1 MGGGLIQLT
10 AYGAQDV
17 FLTGNP
23 QITFFKSVYRRH
35 TNFAIDQVKQ
45 DFKSTVDFGNK
56 VSCTI
61 SKHGD
66 LLHRLLLQIDLP
78 SVSLSSTARAN
89 RFRWLNWVGH
99 TLIKSVEI
107 EIGGKKIDKH
117 YGDWFHI
124 WNSLTQSPGK
134 KEGYANAVGNVPK
147 LTQYTLTGT
156 TEAVQLYVPLQ
167 FWFCRNPGLA
177 LPLIALQY
185 HEVQINIEFRTFA
198 ECSHTIGADI
208 TAPSLNAELYAD
220 YIYLDTDERR
230 RFAQASHEYLI
241 EQVQRVTK
249 AVSSTTA
256 QVNLLFD
263 HPIKE
268 LIWVV
273 QPDDHT
279 TVGAVN
285 TQVGGPQYFNYTDR
299 LDRTYFSG
307 TPSDPLGGG
316 MHDPY
321 RGSFPMS
328 GLNVTGTGVHAGAS
342 SANPEVPSVGNST
355 INTDV
360 LANANDIDIQNW
372 ENMMLSNI
380 GIHGGVSSEQLFN
393 HTHVMAS
400 ATTASTSVTTNANTG
415 ALVTGTSDG
424 DDDHTHTIAS
434 HTHTSAAHTHTVAS
448 ATSAAAVAAN
458 YTNLPLYDIGE
469 NPIVDAYIKMGGRE
483 RFSKR
488 KGRYFNLVQPLESHT
503 NVPPTGINVYSF
515 ALAPEEHQPSG
526 TCNFSKIED
535 AKLILTLTHS
545 RASQARVYAV
555 NYNVLRIMSGMCGL
569 AYST

>member
-23 QITFFKSVYRRH
+23 QITFFKAVYRRH
-35 TNFAIDQVKQ
+35 TNFSIEQVRQ
-45 DFKSTVDFGNK
+45 EFKSTVDFGNK

-61 SKHGD
+61 SKQGD

-78 SVSLSSTARAN
+78 SVSITSTSN
-89 RFRWLNWVGH
+89 RFRWLNWIGH
-99 TLIKSVEI
+99 VLIKSVEI

-147 LTQYTLTGT
+147 LTQYTLTGNT
-156 TEAVQLYVPLQ
+156 QAVQLYVPLQ

-185 HEVQINIEFRTFA
+185 HEVQINIEFRSFA
-198 ECSHTIGADI
+198 ECSHTIGTDI

-230 RFAQASHEYLI
+230 RFAQANHEYLI

-249 AVSSTTA
+249 AVSSTTP
-256 QVNLLFD
+256 QINLLFD
-263 HPIKE
+263 HPVKE
-268 LIWVV
+268 LVWVV

-279 TVGAVN
+279 TIDDVN

-321 RGSFPMS
+321 RSAFPMS
-328 GLNVTGTGVHAGAS
+328 GLNVTSTNVHAGATDT
-342 SANPEVPSVGNST
+342 NPEVPSVGNST
-355 INTDV
+355 INTSS
-360 LANANDIDIQNW
+360 LATANDIGIQNW

-393 HTHVMAS
+393 HTHITA
-400 ATTASTSVTTNANTG
+400 AGTTASGGTTE
-415 ALVTGTSDG
+415 TGTSNG
-424 DDDHTHTIAS
+424 DDGNHTHTIAT
-434 HTHTSAAHTHTVAS
+434 HTHTINETTS
-448 ATSAAAVAAN
+448 ATGVAAS

-469 NPIVDAYIKMGGRE
+469 NPVVDAYITMGGRE

-555 NYNVLRIMSGMCGL
+555 NYNVLRIMSGMGGL

>member
-23 QITFFKSVYRRH
+23 QITFFKAVYRRH
-35 TNFAIDQVKQ
+35 TNFSIEQVRQ
-45 DFKSTVDFGNK
+45 EFKSTVDFGNK

-61 SKHGD
+61 SKQGD

-78 SVSLSSTARAN
+78 SVSITNSAN
-89 RFRWLNWVGH
+89 RFRWLNWIGH
-99 TLIKSVEI
+99 ALIKSVEI

-124 WNSLTQSPGK
+124 WNSLTQSSGK

-147 LTQYTLTGT
+147 LTQYTLTGDT
-156 TEAVQLYVPLQ
+156 QAVQLYVPLQ

-185 HEVQINIEFRTFA
+185 HEVQINIEFRSFA
-198 ECSHTIGADI
+198 ECSHTIGTDI

-230 RFAQASHEYLI
+230 RFAQANHEYLI

-249 AVSSTTA
+249 AVSSTTP
-256 QVNLLFD
+256 QINLLFD
-263 HPIKE
+263 HPVKE
-268 LIWVV
+268 LVWVV
-273 QPDDHT
+273 QPDDHV
-279 TVGAVN
+279 TVGSVN

-321 RGSFPMS
+321 RSAFPMS
-328 GLNVTGTGVHAGAS
+328 GLNVTSTNVHAGAS
-342 SANPEVPSVGNST
+342 DPNPEVPSVGNST
-355 INTDV
+355 INTSV
-360 LANANDIDIQNW
+360 LSSANDIGIQNW

-393 HTHVMAS
+393 HTHVMAE
-400 ATTASTSVTTNANTG
+400 TTLTGGTT
-415 ALVTGTSDG
+415 VTGTSNG
-424 DDDHTHTIAS
+424 DDGDHTHTIAT
-434 HTHTSAAHTHTVAS
+434 HTHTIDA
-448 ATSAAAVAAN
+448 ATSATGVTAS

-469 NPIVDAYIKMGGRE
+469 NPVVDAYITMGGRE

-555 NYNVLRIMSGMCGL
+555 NYNVLRIMSGMGGL

>member
-23 QITFFKSVYRRH
+23 QITFFKAVYRRH
-35 TNFAIDQVKQ
+35 TNFSIEQVRQ
-45 DFKSTVDFGNK
+45 EFKSTVDFGNK

-61 SKHGD
+61 SKQGD

-78 SVSLSSTARAN
+78 SVSITSTSN
-89 RFRWLNWVGH
+89 RFRWLNWIGH
-99 TLIKSVEI
+99 VLIKSVEI

-147 LTQYTLTGT
+147 LTQYTLTGNT
-156 TEAVQLYVPLQ
+156 QAVQLYVPLQ

-185 HEVQINIEFRTFA
+185 HEVQINIEFRSFA
-198 ECSHTIGADI
+198 ECSHTIGTDI

-230 RFAQASHEYLI
+230 RFAQANHEYLI

-249 AVSSTTA
+249 AVSSTTP
-256 QVNLLFD
+256 QINLLFD
-263 HPIKE
+263 HPVKE
-268 LIWVV
+268 LVWVV

-279 TVGAVN
+279 TIGDVN

-321 RGSFPMS
+321 RSAFPMS
-328 GLNVTGTGVHAGAS
+328 GLNVTSTNVHAGATDT
-342 SANPEVPSVGNST
+342 NPEVPSVGNST
-355 INTDV
+355 INTSS
-360 LANANDIDIQNW
+360 LATDNDIGIQNW

-393 HTHVMAS
+393 HTHITA
-400 ATTASTSVTTNANTG
+400 AGTTASGGTTE
-415 ALVTGTSDG
+415 TGTSNG
-424 DDDHTHTIAS
+424 DDGNHTHTIAT
-434 HTHTSAAHTHTVAS
+434 HTHTINETTS
-448 ATSAAAVAAN
+448 ATGVAAS

-469 NPIVDAYIKMGGRE
+469 NPVVDAYITMGGRE

-555 NYNVLRIMSGMCGL
+555 NYNVLRIMSGMGGL

>member
-23 QITFFKSVYRRH
+23 QITFFKAVYRRH
-35 TNFAIDQVKQ
+35 TNFSIEQVRQ
-45 DFKSTVDFGNK
+45 DFKNTVDFGNK

-61 SKHGD
+61 SKQGD

-89 RFRWLNWVGH
+89 RFRWLNWIGH

-147 LTQYTLTGT
+147 LTQYTLTGS

-256 QVNLLFD
+256 EVNLLFD
-263 HPIKE
+263 HPVKE
-268 LIWVV
+268 LVWIV

-321 RGSFPMS
+321 RGAFPMS

-355 INTDV
+355 INTSV

-393 HTHVMAS
+393 HTHIMAE
-400 ATTASTSVTTNANTG
+400 TTAGTT
-415 ALVTGTSDG
+415 VTGTSNG
-424 DDDHTHTIAS
+424 DDGNHTHTIA
-434 HTHTSAAHTHTVAS
+434 THTINA
-448 ATSAAAVAAN
+448 ATSAAGVAAS

-555 NYNVLRIMSGMCGL
+555 NYNVLRIMSGMSGL

>member
-23 QITFFKSVYRRH
+23 QITFFKAVYRRH
-35 TNFAIDQVKQ
+35 TNFSIEQVRQ
-45 DFKSTVDFGNK
+45 EFKSTVDFGNK

-61 SKHGD
+61 SKQGD

-78 SVSLSSTARAN
+78 SVSITNSAN
-89 RFRWLNWVGH
+89 RFRWLNWIGH
-99 TLIKSVEI
+99 ALIKSVEI

-147 LTQYTLTGT
+147 LTQYTLTGDT
-156 TEAVQLYVPLQ
+156 QAVQLYVPLQ

-185 HEVQINIEFRTFA
+185 HEVQINIEFRSFA
-198 ECSHTIGADI
+198 ECSHTIGTDI

-230 RFAQASHEYLI
+230 RFAQANHEYLI

-249 AVSSTTA
+249 AVSSTTP
-256 QVNLLFD
+256 QINLLFD
-263 HPIKE
+263 HPVKE

-273 QPDDHT
+273 QPDDHV
-279 TVGAVN
+279 TVGSVN

-321 RGSFPMS
+321 RSAFPMS
-328 GLNVTGTGVHAGAS
+328 GLNVTSTNVHAGAS
-342 SANPEVPSVGNST
+342 DPNPEVPSVGNST
-355 INTDV
+355 INTSV
-360 LANANDIDIQNW
+360 LSSANDIGIQNW

-393 HTHVMAS
+393 HTHVMTE
-400 ATTASTSVTTNANTG
+400 TTITGGTT
-415 ALVTGTSDG
+415 VTGTSNG
-424 DDDHTHTIAS
+424 DDGDHTHTIAT
-434 HTHTSAAHTHTVAS
+434 HTHTIDA
-448 ATSAAAVAAN
+448 ATSATGVAAS

-469 NPIVDAYIKMGGRE
+469 NPVVDAYITMGGRE

-555 NYNVLRIMSGMCGL
+555 NYNVLRIMSGMGGL

>member
-23 QITFFKSVYRRH
+23 QITFWKAVYRRH
-35 TNFAIDQVKQ
+35 TNFSIEQVKQ
-45 DFKSTVDFGNK
+45 EFKSTVDFGNK

-66 LLHRLLLQIDLP
+66 LLHRLLLQVDLP
-78 SVSLSSTARAN
+78 SVTVDAGNN
-89 RFRWLNWVGH
+89 RFRWLNWIGH
-99 TLIKSVEI
+99 VLIKNVEI

-117 YGDWFHI
+117 YGDWLHI
-124 WNSLTQSPGK
+124 WNELTQSSGK
-134 KEGYANAVGNVPK
+134 QSGYANAVGNVPK
-147 LTQYTLTGT
+147 LTQYTLTGSSP
-156 TEAVQLYVPLQ
+156 AVQLYIPLQ

-198 ECSHTIGADI
+198 ECSHTIGATSI
-208 TAPSLNAELYAD
+208 TAPSLSADLYAD

-249 AVSSTTA
+249 SVSSTTP
-256 QVNLLFD
+256 QIDLLFD
-263 HPIKE
+263 HPVKE
-268 LIWVV
+268 VIWVV
-273 QPDDHT
+273 QPNDHT

-285 TQVGGPQYFNYTDR
+285 NQVGGPQYFNYTDR
-299 LDRTYFSG
+299 LDRTYFTG

-321 RGSFPMS
+321 RGAYPLS
-328 GLNVTGTGVHAGAS
+328 GVNVTGEAVHAGAS
-342 SANPEVPSVGNST
+342 TPDVEVPSVGDTNTST
-355 INTDV
+355 ITP
-360 LANANDIDIQNW
+360 QYTW

-380 GIHGGVSSEQLFN
+380 GIHGGASSTQMFN
-393 HTHVMAS
+393 HTHADS
-400 ATTASTSVTTNANTG
+400 STAG
-415 ALVTGTSDG
+415 
-424 DDDHTHTIAS
+424 
-434 HTHTSAAHTHTVAS
+434 
-448 ATSAAAVAAN
+448 VAAS
-458 YTNLPLYDIGE
+458 YTNLPLYDIGD
-469 NPIVDAYIKMGGRE
+469 NPIVDAYISMGGRE
-483 RFSKR
+483 RFPKR

-503 NVPPTGINVYSF
+503 NCPPTGINVYSF
-515 ALAPEEHQPSG
+515 SLAPEEHQPSG

-535 AKLILTLTHS
+535 AKLTVTLTHS

-555 NYNVLRIMSGMCGL
+555 NYNVLRIMSGMSGL

>member
-23 QITFFKSVYRRH
+23 QITFFKAVYRRH
-35 TNFAIDQVKQ
+35 TNFSIEQVRQ
-45 DFKSTVDFGNK
+45 EFKNTVDFGNK

-61 SKHGD
+61 SKQGD

-89 RFRWLNWVGH
+89 RFRWLNWIGH

-124 WNSLTQSPGK
+124 WNSLTQSAGK

-147 LTQYTLTGT
+147 LTQYTLTGST
-156 TEAVQLYVPLQ
+156 QAVQLYVPLQ

-256 QVNLLFD
+256 EVNLLFD
-263 HPIKE
+263 HPVKE
-268 LIWVV
+268 LVWIV

-321 RGSFPMS
+321 RGAFPMS

-355 INTDV
+355 INTSV

-393 HTHVMAS
+393 HTHIMAE
-400 ATTASTSVTTNANTG
+400 TTAGTT
-415 ALVTGTSDG
+415 VTGTSNG
-424 DDDHTHTIAS
+424 DDGNHTHTIA
-434 HTHTSAAHTHTVAS
+434 THTINA
-448 ATSAAAVAAN
+448 ATSAAGVAAS

-555 NYNVLRIMSGMCGL
+555 NYNVLRIMSGMSGL

>member
-23 QITFFKSVYRRH
+23 QITFFKAVYRRH
-35 TNFAIDQVKQ
+35 TNFSIEQVRQ

-89 RFRWLNWVGH
+89 RFRWLNWIGH
-99 TLIKSVEI
+99 VLVKNVEI

-147 LTQYTLTGT
+147 LTQYTLTGST
-156 TEAVQLYVPLQ
+156 QAVQLYVPLQ

-185 HEVQINIEFRTFA
+185 HEVQINIEFRSFA
-198 ECSHTIGADI
+198 ECSHTIGTSI

-249 AVSSTTA
+249 SVSSTTA

-263 HPIKE
+263 HPVKE

-273 QPDDHT
+273 QPDDHAT
-279 TVGAVN
+279 SGAVN

-321 RGSFPMS
+321 RGAFPLS
-328 GLNVTGTGVHAGAS
+328 GLNVTGTGVHAGAT
-342 SANPEVPSVGNST
+342 SANPEVPAVGNST
-355 INTDV
+355 INTSSS
-360 LANANDIDIQNW
+360 AETNDIDVQNW

-393 HTHVMAS
+393 HTHTVTIAQ
-400 ATTASTSVTTNANTG
+400 ATTAANTA
-415 ALVTGTSDG
+415 ALVTGTSNG
-424 DDDHTHTIAS
+424 DDGNHTHTIAS
-434 HTHTSAAHTHTVAS
+434 HTHTVAATTP
-448 ATSAAAVAAN
+448 TSAVATAAS

-469 NPIVDAYIKMGGRE
+469 NPVVDAYITMGGRE
-483 RFSKR
+483 RFVKR

-515 ALAPEEHQPSG
+515 SLAPEEHQPSG

-535 AKLILTLTHS
+535 AKLIMTLTHS

-555 NYNVLRIMSGMCGL
+555 NYNVLRIMSGMSGL

>member
-23 QITFFKSVYRRH
+23 QITFFKAVYRRH
-35 TNFAIDQVKQ
+35 TNFSIEQVRQ
-45 DFKSTVDFGNK
+45 EFKNTVDFGNK

-61 SKHGD
+61 SKQGD
-66 LLHRLLLQIDLP
+66 LLYRLLLQIDLP

-89 RFRWLNWVGH
+89 RFRWLNWIGH
-99 TLIKSVEI
+99 ALIKSVEI

-147 LTQYTLTGT
+147 LTQYTLTGST
-156 TEAVQLYVPLQ
+156 QAVQLYVPLQ

-198 ECSHTIGADI
+198 ECSHTIGTDI

-256 QVNLLFD
+256 EVNLLFD
-263 HPIKE
+263 HPVKE
-268 LIWVV
+268 LVWVV

-321 RGSFPMS
+321 RGAFPMS

-342 SANPEVPSVGNST
+342 SPNPEVPSVGNST
-355 INTDV
+355 INTSSGA
-360 LANANDIDIQNW
+360 LSNDIDIQNW

-393 HTHVMAS
+393 HTHITA
-400 ATTASTSVTTNANTG
+400 AGTTASGGTTVTS
-415 ALVTGTSDG
+415 SEDG
-424 DDDHTHTIAS
+424 SSGNHTHDIATHTHTISA
-434 HTHTSAAHTHTVAS
+434 TTSATG
-448 ATSAAAVAAN
+448 VAAN

-555 NYNVLRIMSGMCGL
+555 NYNVLRIMSGMSGL

>member
-10 AYGAQDV
+10 AYGSQDV

-23 QITFFKSVYRRH
+23 QITFFKAIYRRH
-35 TNFAIDQVKQ
+35 TNFAMEDVKQ
-45 DFKSTVDFGNK
+45 DFKSTVDFGKK

-66 LLHRLLLQIDLP
+66 LLHDLLLQIDLP
-78 SVSLSSTARAN
+78 SVSLSTSARVN
-89 RFRWLNWVGH
+89 RFRWLNWIGH
-99 TLIKSVEI
+99 VIVKSVEI

-124 WNSLTQSPGK
+124 WNALTQTEGR

-147 LTQYTLTGT
+147 LTQYTLTGST
-156 TEAVQLYVPLQ
+156 QPVQLYVPLQ

-185 HEVQINIEFRTFA
+185 HEVQINVEFRSFA
-198 ECSHTIGADI
+198 ESCHIIGTDI
-208 TAPSLNAELYAD
+208 TAPTLNADLYAR

-230 RFAQASHEYLI
+230 RFAQANHEYLI

-249 AVSSTTA
+249 SVSSTTTE
-256 QVNLLFD
+256 VNLLFD
-263 HPIKE
+263 HPVKE

-273 QPDDHT
+273 QPDDHVT
-279 TVGAVN
+279 LGAVN

-316 MHDPY
+316 MYDPY
-321 RGSFPMS
+321 RGAFPLS

-342 SANPEVPSVGNST
+342 NENPEVPSVGNST
-355 INTDV
+355 INTAS
-360 LANANDIDIQNW
+360 LANNNDIDIQNW
-372 ENMMLSNI
+372 ENMILSNI

-393 HTHVMAS
+393 HTHNITIPAAS
-400 ATTASTSVTTNANTG
+400 
-415 ALVTGTSDG
+415 TGTSNG
-424 DDDHTHTIAS
+424 DDGNHSHTIAS
-434 HTHTSAAHTHTVAS
+434 VTPTSTVAN
-448 ATSAAAVAAN
+448 AASM
-458 YTNLPLYDIGE
+458 TNLPLYDIGE
-469 NPIVDAYIKMGGRE
+469 NPVIDAYITMGGRE
-483 RFSKR
+483 RFEKR
-488 KGRYFNLVQPLESHT
+488 KGRYFNIVQPLRAHT
-503 NVPPTGINVYSF
+503 NTPPTGINVYSF
-515 ALAPEEHQPSG
+515 SLAPEEHQPSG

-535 AKLILTLTHS
+535 AKLIMTLTHS

-569 AYST
+569 AYSS

>member
-23 QITFFKSVYRRH
+23 QITFFKAVYRRH
-35 TNFAIDQVKQ
+35 NNFSIEQVRQ
-45 DFKSTVDFGNK
+45 EFKNTVDFGNK

-61 SKHGD
+61 SKQGD

-89 RFRWLNWVGH
+89 RFRWLNWIGH

-124 WNSLTQSPGK
+124 WNSLTQSAGK

-147 LTQYTLTGT
+147 LTQYTLTGST
-156 TEAVQLYVPLQ
+156 QAVQLYVPLQ

-249 AVSSTTA
+249 AVSSTTP
-256 QVNLLFD
+256 QINLLFD
-263 HPIKE
+263 HPVKE
-268 LIWVV
+268 LVWIV
-273 QPDDHT
+273 QPNDHA

-321 RGSFPMS
+321 RGAFPMS

-355 INTDV
+355 INTSV
-360 LANANDIDIQNW
+360 LANANDIDVQNW
-372 ENMMLSNI
+372 ENIMLSNI

-393 HTHVMAS
+393 HTHSVA
-400 ATTASTSVTTNANTG
+400 ADNGTDAVTSGVG
-415 ALVTGTSDG
+415 
-424 DDDHTHTIAS
+424 
-434 HTHTSAAHTHTVAS
+434 SAATF
-448 ATSAAAVAAN
+448 
-458 YTNLPLYDIGE
+458 TNLPLYDIGE
-469 NPIVDAYIKMGGRE
+469 NPVVDAYITMGGRE

-555 NYNVLRIMSGMCGL
+555 NYNVLRIMSGMSGL

>member
-23 QITFFKSVYRRH
+23 QITFFKAVYRRH
-35 TNFAIDQVKQ
+35 TNFSIEQVRQ
-45 DFKSTVDFGNK
+45 EFKSTVDFGNK

-61 SKHGD
+61 SKQGD

-78 SVSLSSTARAN
+78 SVSITNSAN
-89 RFRWLNWVGH
+89 RFRWLNWIGH
-99 TLIKSVEI
+99 ALIKSVEI

-147 LTQYTLTGT
+147 LTQYTLTGDT
-156 TEAVQLYVPLQ
+156 QAVQLYVPLQ

-177 LPLIALQY
+177 LPLIALQD
-185 HEVQINIEFRTFA
+185 HEVQINIEFRSFA
-198 ECSHTIGADI
+198 ECSHTIGTDI

-230 RFAQASHEYLI
+230 RFAQANHEYLI

-249 AVSSTTA
+249 AVSSTTP
-256 QVNLLFD
+256 QINLLFD
-263 HPIKE
+263 HPVKE

-273 QPDDHT
+273 QPDDHV
-279 TVGAVN
+279 TVGSVN

-321 RGSFPMS
+321 RSAFPMS
-328 GLNVTGTGVHAGAS
+328 GLNVTSTNVHAGAS
-342 SANPEVPSVGNST
+342 DPNPEVPSVGNST
-355 INTDV
+355 INTSV
-360 LANANDIDIQNW
+360 LSSANDIGIQNW

-393 HTHVMAS
+393 HTHVMAE
-400 ATTASTSVTTNANTG
+400 TTLTGGTT
-415 ALVTGTSDG
+415 VTGTSNG
-424 DDDHTHTIAS
+424 DDGDHTHTIAT
-434 HTHTSAAHTHTVAS
+434 HTHTIDA
-448 ATSAAAVAAN
+448 ATSATGVAAS

-469 NPIVDAYIKMGGRE
+469 NPVVDAYITMGGRE

-555 NYNVLRIMSGMCGL
+555 NYNVLRIMSGMGGL

>member
-23 QITFFKSVYRRH
+23 QITFFKAVYRRH
-35 TNFAIDQVKQ
+35 TNFSIEQVRQ
-45 DFKSTVDFGNK
+45 EFKNTVDFGNK
-56 VSCTI
+56 VTCTI
-61 SKHGD
+61 SKQGD

-89 RFRWLNWVGH
+89 RFRWLNWIGH

-147 LTQYTLTGT
+147 LTQYTLTGFT
-156 TEAVQLYVPLQ
+156 QAVQLYVPLQ

-198 ECSHTIGADI
+198 ECSHTIGTDI

-256 QVNLLFD
+256 EVNLLFD
-263 HPIKE
+263 HPVKE

-299 LDRTYFSG
+299 LDQTYFSG

-321 RGSFPMS
+321 RGAFPLS

-342 SANPEVPSVGNST
+342 SANPEVPAVGNST
-355 INTDV
+355 INTSSS
-360 LANANDIDIQNW
+360 AETNDINIQNW

-393 HTHVMAS
+393 HTHVIAE
-400 ATTASTSVTTNANTG
+400 TTAGTT
-415 ALVTGTSDG
+415 VTGTSNG
-424 DDDHTHTIAS
+424 DDGNHTHTIA
-434 HTHTSAAHTHTVAS
+434 THTIAA
-448 ATSAAAVAAN
+448 ATSATGVAAN

-555 NYNVLRIMSGMCGL
+555 NYNVLRIMSGMSGL